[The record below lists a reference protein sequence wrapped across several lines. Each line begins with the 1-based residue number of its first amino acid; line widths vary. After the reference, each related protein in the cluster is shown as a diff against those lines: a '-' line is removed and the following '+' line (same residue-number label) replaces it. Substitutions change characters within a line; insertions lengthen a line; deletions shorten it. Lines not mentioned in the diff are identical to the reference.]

1 MLVVCLVFALLTTLG
16 FAQCSTASLPNPTPI
31 KCPSNVPLIRSA
43 GTRHQ
48 TLSSG
53 ESSYISSRAASVLP
67 GAWKSYLQTV
77 NALSS
82 SSSPLP
88 NYVSSILT
96 HPSSF
101 PKLGIAVSGG
111 GYRAALFG
119 TGALSSLDG
128 RNTTAVHQTG
138 TGGLLQAATYLTGLS
153 GGSWLLTSLIQA
165 NFPSVSE
172 LAFPPAS
179 ASGPNGAYGGFLTQF
194 DLTAPGP
201 TVNDTLAYLE
211 LLIGESKAKQV
222 SSGLP
227 ITITDPWS
235 RSLAR
240 HFSNGTTAQNVLS
253 SGTHGAG
260 ILLSGIPNL

>member
-1 MLVVCLVFALLTTLG
+1 M
-16 FAQCSTASLPNPTPI
+16 
-31 KCPSNVPLIRSA
+31 
-43 GTRHQ
+43 
-48 TLSSG
+48 
-53 ESSYISSRAASVLP
+53 
-67 GAWKSYLQTV
+67 
-77 NALSS
+77 
-82 SSSPLP
+82 
-88 NYVSSILT
+88 
-96 HPSSF
+96 
-101 PKLGIAVSGG
+101 
-111 GYRAALFG
+111 
-119 TGALSSLDG
+119 
-128 RNTTAVHQTG
+128 HQTG